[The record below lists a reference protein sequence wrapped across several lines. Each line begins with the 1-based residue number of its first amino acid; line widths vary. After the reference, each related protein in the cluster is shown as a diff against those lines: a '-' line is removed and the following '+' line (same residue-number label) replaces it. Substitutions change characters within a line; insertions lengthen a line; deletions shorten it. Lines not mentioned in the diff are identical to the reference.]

1 MAKKMSKR
9 KAKRLRREGAVNA
22 PQPKLGM
29 GHIVYSGAGT
39 HENKK
44 RKALKRIAR
53 EELR

>member
-1 MAKKMSKR
+1 MAKISKR
-9 KAKRLRREGAVNA
+9 KARRLRREGSLKA

-29 GHIVYSGAGT
+29 GHIVYGAAGP